1 MVAGKAMISLRFIEA
16 TMARKQDKK
25 PDKIAGKKPGGGRS
39 RGAATSGD
47 DHGETVS
54 RMEPMLISE
63 SSRHRAALS
72 DRVLVLTQRAAA
84 FRSRLPEGLI
94 DPLSSLVR
102 EMNCYYS
109 NLIEGHNTHP
119 IDIQRALFGEQSRDP
134 KKRDLQQEA
143 VAHIAV
149 QRWIDEGG
157 LDGGA
162 ATVANVLDVHR
173 RFYDALPESL
183 KWVENPD
190 TGEREAVAPGE
201 VRGKL
206 VEIGRLVPVSPGA
219 VRRFLGQWEKAYGA
233 LGSFETVL
241 NTAAAHH
248 RLLWIHPF
256 LDGNGRVA
264 RLISY
269 AMLRT
274 ALDTCGL
281 WSVAR
286 GLARNAE
293 VYKSHLAAC
302 DSPRRNDLDGRGNLS
317 EEALVEFT
325 RYFLD
330 ICLDQIEF
338 MESLMR
344 PKELRT
350 RIMAWADDEIRLK
363 RLHEKAKPILDHILF
378 NGSLERKDLPGLV
391 GTDERQSRRI
401 AQPLVE
407 IGIIR
412 AVSTRAPYT
421 LAFPAEL
428 APRLMPGLY
437 PGTLEN
443 FAGTR

>member
-1 MVAGKAMISLRFIEA
+1 
-16 TMARKQDKK
+16 MARKADKEPDKSAVKK
-25 PDKIAGKKPGGGRS
+25 PTNRRPSRS
-39 RGAATSGD
+39 AAPVTLD
-47 DHGETVS
+47 DRGETVS
-54 RMEPMLISE
+54 GMEPTTISE
-63 SSRHRAALS
+63 SSKHRAVLS
-72 DRVLVLTQRAAA
+72 DKVLQLTQRAAA

-119 IDIQRALFGEQSRDP
+119 IDIQRALFGEQSGDP
-134 KKRDLQQEA
+134 KRRDLQQEA

-157 LDGGA
+157 LGDKA
-162 ATVANVLDVHR
+162 ATVENTLAIHR

-190 TGEREAVAPGE
+190 TGEREPVLPGE
-201 VRGKL
+201 TRHKH
-206 VEIGRLVPVSPGA
+206 VEVGRLIPVSPGA
-219 VRRFLGQWEKAYGA
+219 VGRHLVHWERSYAP

-248 RLLWIHPF
+248 RLLWVHPF

-269 AMLRT
+269 AMLRN

-286 GLARNAE
+286 GLARNADK
-293 VYKSHLAAC
+293 YKSHLAAC
-302 DSPRRNDLDGRGNLS
+302 DAQRRNDLDGRGNLS
-317 EEALVEFT
+317 EEKLVEFT
-325 RYFLD
+325 HYFLD
-330 ICLDQIEF
+330 VCLDQIDF
-338 MESLMR
+338 MEGLMR
-344 PKELRT
+344 PRDLRA
-350 RIMAWADDEIRLK
+350 RIMAWAEDEIRLK
-363 RLHEKAKPILDHILF
+363 RLHEKAKLVLDHILF
-378 NGSLERKDLPGLV
+378 NGSLERKDLPGIV
-391 GTDERQSRRI
+391 GLDDRQARRI
-401 AQPLVE
+401 AQPMVE
-407 IGIIR
+407 IGLIR
-412 AVSTRAPYT
+412 SVSTRAPYH

-437 PGTLEN
+437 PGSLS
-443 FAGTR
+443 A

>member
-1 MVAGKAMISLRFIEA
+1 
-16 TMARKQDKK
+16 MARKADKEPDKK
-25 PDKIAGKKPGGGRS
+25 AVSKAGRRRK
-39 RGAATSGD
+39 ATLVAD
-47 DHGETVS
+47 AGESVS
-54 RMEPMLISE
+54 AMEPLLISE
-63 SSRHRAALS
+63 SSRHRASLS
-72 DRVLVLTQRAAA
+72 DKVLALTQRAAA

-119 IDIQRALFGEQSRDP
+119 IDIQRALFGEQSADP

-149 QRWIDEGG
+149 QRWIDDGG
-157 LDGGA
+157 LGTGA
-162 ATVANVLDVHR
+162 ASVANVLEIHR
-173 RFYDALPESL
+173 RFCDALPDSL

-190 TGEREAVAPGE
+190 TGERQSVLPGKIRTQHVE
-201 VRGKL
+201 V
-206 VEIGRLVPVSPGA
+206 GRLIPVSPGA
-219 VRRFLGQWEKAYGA
+219 VMRHLTQWEHVYGR

-248 RLLWIHPF
+248 RLLWVHPF

-269 AMLRT
+269 AMLRN

-286 GLARNAE
+286 GLARNAQA
-293 VYKSHLAAC
+293 YKAHLMAC
-302 DSPRRNDLDGRGNLS
+302 DASRRNDLDGRGNLS

-338 MESLMR
+338 MEGLMQPR
-344 PKELRT
+344 ELRA
-350 RIMAWADDEIRLK
+350 RIMAWADDEIRVK
-363 RLHEKAKPILDHILF
+363 RLHEKGKTILDHILF
-378 NGSLERKDLPGLV
+378 NGALEKRELPGLV
-391 GTDERQSRRI
+391 GTDDRQARRI

-407 IGIIR
+407 IGLIR

-437 PGTLEN
+437 PGSLP
-443 FAGTR
+443 